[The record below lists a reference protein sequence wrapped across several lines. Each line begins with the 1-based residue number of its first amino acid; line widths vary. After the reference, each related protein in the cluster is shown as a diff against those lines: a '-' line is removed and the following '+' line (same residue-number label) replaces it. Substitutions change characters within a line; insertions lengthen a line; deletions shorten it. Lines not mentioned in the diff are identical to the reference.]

1 MSTPQTAG
9 FSRRFVAIC
18 IDWAGASLISFAF
31 FNYEALVTLA
41 IYAVMQALLV
51 GTIGQSFGHRLMRLA
66 VVRLNGQRV
75 GLWRATVRTSLICL
89 VIPALIWDTSDGR
102 GMHDK
107 AVGTAIVKL

>member
-1 MSTPQTAG
+1 MSKPLTAS

-18 IDWAGASLISFAF
+18 IDWAGASLISAAF

-41 IYAVMQALLV
+41 IYAVMQFSLV
-51 GTIGQSFGHRLMRLA
+51 GTVGQSIGHRLLKLA
-66 VVRLNGQRV
+66 VVRLDGQRV
-75 GLWRATVRTSLICL
+75 GFWRAIVRTSLICL

>member
-1 MSTPQTAG
+1 MSKPLTAS

-18 IDWAGASLISFAF
+18 IDWAGASLISAAF
-31 FNYEALVTLA
+31 FRYEALVTLA
-41 IYAVMQALLV
+41 IYAVMQILLV
-51 GTIGQSFGHRLMRLA
+51 GTVGQSIGHRLLKLA
-66 VVRLNGQRV
+66 VVRLDGQRV
-75 GLWRATVRTSLICL
+75 GLWRAIMRTSLICL